1 MQELVDRHRHEP
13 PYRPIVVIEDATL
26 AQVAAITARRLDFE
40 LPDLVVQRV
49 PTRNYPVDGLA
60 AHLFGYVGEASDAQV
75 AANGDGVKSGDIV
88 GQAGLEKTHNDL
100 LMGTSGFRTV
110 VVNSTGREMG
120 ELDEIQPVEGR
131 RVKLTIDYDLQKAAE
146 DGFKAL
152 GYQGAAVVLDPR
164 NGEVL
169 TFVSLPA
176 YDPNRFAAGIDR
188 ATWAAL
194 NTDRLRPLQNRAIQG
209 RYSPGST
216 FKIVVATAA
225 LEEGVVTPD
234 FKVHCSGGAVFY
246 GRYFKCHLKGG
257 HGTVDMRH
265 AIEKSCNVYF
275 YTLGNM
281 LGVDRIHKWAT
292 RLGLGVRTGIDLPNE
307 VQGIMP
313 STAWKKARTGEKWY
327 AGETISVA
335 IGQGQVSVTPLSLAV
350 MMATVANGGTR
361 YVPHT
366 VKATERRA
374 AGGSRCR
381 APAPAEQLTFKPST
395 VSALHDGLWMVVN
408 AAGTG
413 GRGRLE
419 GRDVAGKTGTAQ
431 VISLQGG
438 KAAKG
443 RTDKDLRDHGWF
455 VFFAPKDN
463 PVLAGVIFAEH
474 AEHGYLG
481 APIAKHI
488 IATYYAKQEGQP
500 LPVFT
505 APGQPAVNAARGGA
519 GGPWP
524 RRSRRIPRRPPSRGR
539 RADAMT
545 MFERRLYFHIDWAL
559 VVALIALCGD
569 GHPDDLQRDAEHGA
583 AAVHLAALRAR
594 ARHASRSSWRC
605 HRLPDAGG
613 SVAPDLPG
621 AVCLLVYVLLFGV
634 VRGGARRWIPLGVFN
649 LQPSEFARIAVAL
662 VLAKYFGESRRG
674 QPDAWPTW
682 QLRAA
687 WRCCPCCSSCG
698 SPISARQ

>member
-1 MQELVDRHRHEP
+1 MRVPEERQTLASRLMVLRVVAVVLFALLAASFWFFQIIQHAKFQEMAENNHQRELPLRAPRGVLFDRNGRVLVENRPSFNVSIVRLHTTNLDRTIRLLAAVAGTDERRMQELVDRHRHEP

-26 AQVAAITARRLDFE
+26 GQVAAITARRLEFE
-40 LPDLVVQRV
+40 LPDVVVQRV

-60 AHLFGYVGEASDAQV
+60 AHLFGYVGEASETQV
-75 AANGDGVKSGDIV
+75 AANGGGVKSGDII
-88 GQAGLEKTHNDL
+88 GQAGLEKTHNEL
-100 LMGTSGFRTV
+100 LMGTSGLRTV
-110 VVNSTGREMG
+110 VVNSTGREMK
-120 ELDEIQPVEGR
+120 ELDEVKPVEGH

-216 FKIVVATAA
+216 FKIAVATAA
-225 LEEGVVTPD
+225 LEEGVATPD
-234 FKVHCSGGAVFY
+234 FRVHCSGGAVFY

-292 RLGLGVRTGIDLPNE
+292 RLGLGVRSGIDLPNE

-366 VKATERRA
+366 VRATEERN
-374 AGGSRCR
+374 GWTPVP
-381 APAPAEQLTFKPST
+381 APAPAEQFSFKPST

-500 LPVFT
+500 LPVFP
-505 APGQPAVNAARGGA
+505 APVQP
-519 GGPWP
+519 GPT
-524 RRSRRIPRRPPSRGR
+524 PPEEVP
-539 RADAMT
+539 DAP
-545 MFERRLYFHIDWAL
+545 LGPP
-559 VVALIALCGD
+559 VAQDITPSPL
-569 GHPDDLQRDAEHGA
+569 
-583 AAVHLAALRAR
+583 AR
-594 ARHASRSSWRC
+594 A
-605 HRLPDAGG
+605 AG
-613 SVAPDLPG
+613 P
-621 AVCLLVYVLLFGV
+621 
-634 VRGGARRWIPLGVFN
+634 AR
-649 LQPSEFARIAVAL
+649 
-662 VLAKYFGESRRG
+662 
-674 QPDAWPTW
+674 
-682 QLRAA
+682 
-687 WRCCPCCSSCG
+687 
-698 SPISARQ
+698 